1 MRRLLNIRYIKLWNL
16 FLLNGIEKSKVH
28 KNIYIY
34 NKIIQKIKNGKLI
47 YIIFGYIKII
57 IGLII
62 YINKVVNKL
71 LSIAKEGQLYSKK
84 YQNILVII
92 MII

>member
-1 MRRLLNIRYIKLWNL
+1 MK
-16 FLLNGIEKSKVH
+16 
-28 KNIYIY
+28 
-34 NKIIQKIKNGKLI
+34 
-47 YIIFGYIKII
+47 
-57 IGLII
+57 I